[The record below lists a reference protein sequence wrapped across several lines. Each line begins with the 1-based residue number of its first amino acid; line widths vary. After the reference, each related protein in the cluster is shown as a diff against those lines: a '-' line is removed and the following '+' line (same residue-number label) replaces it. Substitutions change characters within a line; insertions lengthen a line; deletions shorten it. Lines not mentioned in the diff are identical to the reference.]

1 VSYSESKNK
10 VVQNAGRT
18 NHGMTVTV
26 TVTLICS
33 WGMWM
38 KVKPVEQTKL
48 SKHYNKHWLNST
60 ILTSIPQTSKN

>member
-1 VSYSESKNK
+1 
-10 VVQNAGRT
+10 
-18 NHGMTVTV
+18 MTVTV

-60 ILTSIPQTSKN
+60 ILTGIPQTSKN